1 MTSCA
6 GSESTADGQSQRGGG
21 GCKRV
26 QIELGGG
33 GVWEEAGGGGGGY
46 GSEVSGFTVI
56 HHAVIRQTGTHEW
69 PSLFPPERPANG
81 GAALSLF
88 TARSS

>member
-6 GSESTADGQSQRGGG
+6 GSEGTADGQSAPE
-21 GCKRV
+21 KRWRM
-26 QIELGGG
+26 QESSDGA
-33 GVWEEAGGGGGGY
+33 GVARQWRRGY
-46 GSEVSGFTVI
+46 GCEVGGFTVI
-56 HHAVIRQTGTHEW
+56 HHAVIRQTGTPEW

>member
-1 MTSCA
+1 MQESSDRA
-6 GSESTADGQSQRGGG
+6 GVER
-21 GCKRV
+21 R
-26 QIELGGG
+26 
-33 GVWEEAGGGGGGY
+33 WRRGGY
-46 GSEVSGFTVI
+46 GCEVGGFAVI
-56 HHAVIRQTGTHEW
+56 HRAVIRQTGTPEW

>member
-1 MTSCA
+1 MRVQPTVR
-6 GSESTADGQSQRGGG
+6 GRGRGGG
-21 GCKRV
+21 GGRRV
-26 QIELGGG
+26 QIELGF
-33 GVWEEAGGGGGGY
+33 GGGGGY
-46 GSEVSGFTVI
+46 GCEVGGSTVI
-56 HHAVIRQTGTHEW
+56 HHAVIRQTGAPEW

>member
-1 MTSCA
+1 MVRV
-6 GSESTADGQSQRGGG
+6 SQRGGG

-26 QIELGGG
+26 QIELGG
-33 GVWEEAGGGGGGY
+33 WEEAGGGGY

>member
-1 MTSCA
+1 MQESSHRA
-6 GSESTADGQSQRGGG
+6 GVERRQRGY
-21 GCKRV
+21 GCEV
-26 QIELGGG
+26 G
-33 GVWEEAGGGGGGY
+33 GVA
-46 GSEVSGFTVI
+46 VI
-56 HHAVIRQTGTHEW
+56 HHAVIRQTGTPEW